1 MLRLSSW
8 LSGNTTCKG
17 IEADPKKVEKILDW
31 PIPKSSSDMHSFL
44 GLVRYV
50 ASFLPNLA
58 QFTSVLTPL
67 TTKDCNRK
75 FPPWTSTHQTAFD
88 AIKTLVISR
97 ECLTTI
103 DHDNMGDNRIFVAC
117 DASDRRTGAVLTY
130 GPTKESARPI
140 AFDSTQLKGPELNYP
155 VHEKELLAIVHA
167 LKKCAA
173 DALSRL
179 PDDISI
185 IAAITHSP
193 VHTLCVASDLEWLQR
208 IRDGYKAD
216 SWCRKL
222 ANTSGFSGI
231 REEDGLLFVG
241 SRLIIPRIP
250 EIRESLFHLAHDSR
264 GHFGFEKSY
273 STLRDDFYWP
283 NMLKEIETIV
293 AIDFVGPLPSDSGF
307 NAIATFTDR
316 LGADLQIVPTRT
328 DIDPTEFA
336 LTFFQHWYCENGLP
350 LKIISD

>member
-1 MLRLSSW
+1 MALPRWVNDYRILNKHTVPDRHPLPKISDILADCAKGKIWGKLDMTNLFFQTRVHPDNVPYTAVTTSFGLYEWLVMPQGGCNAPATHQRRMFDALRPLIGNICHVYLDDIIIWSQS
-8 LSGNTTCKG
+8 LEKHRRNVETVLLALREHHLYASLKKTTLFAIEIDFLGHHISGKG

-167 LKKCAA
+167 LKK
-173 DALSRL
+173 
-179 PDDISI
+179 
-185 IAAITHSP
+185 
-193 VHTLCVASDLEWLQR
+193 W
-208 IRDGYKAD
+208 
-216 SWCRKL
+216 
-222 ANTSGFSGI
+222 
-231 REEDGLLFVG
+231 
-241 SRLIIPRIP
+241 
-250 EIRESLFHLAHDSR
+250 
-264 GHFGFEKSY
+264 
-273 STLRDDFYWP
+273 
-283 NMLKEIETIV
+283 
-293 AIDFVGPLPSDSGF
+293 
-307 NAIATFTDR
+307 
-316 LGADLQIVPTRT
+316 
-328 DIDPTEFA
+328 
-336 LTFFQHWYCENGLP
+336 
-350 LKIISD
+350 